1 MQPMGKLL
9 SVNVGTPR
17 PLEWNGRTTT
27 TGIVKTPV
35 EGEVFLYTSRL
46 VGDGQANLEAHGR
59 PFQAVYAYPSE
70 HYPYWQKELDR
81 EPFPAGMFGENFTT
95 EGMSESDVH
104 LGDIYRIGSALVQ
117 VTSYRYPCG
126 TLAMRMQLKTFPK
139 LFLDSLRCG
148 WYMRVLEEG
157 TVEAG
162 DLITLKDR
170 DDNAPTVKEML
181 AIYLKRPVDAE
192 GIQKILAVE
201 SLAEP
206 MREQFEALLDKAT

>member
-1 MQPMGKLL
+1 MSKLL
-9 SVNVGTPR
+9 SVNVGEPK

-27 TGIVKTPV
+27 TSIDKTPV
-35 EGEVFLYTSRL
+35 EGEVFLGTRRL
-46 VGDGQANLEAHGR
+46 EGDGQADLRYHGR

-70 HYPYWQKELDR
+70 HYPYWEKQLGR
-81 EPFPAGMFGENFTT
+81 EPFPIGMFGENFTT

-104 LGDIYRIGSALVQ
+104 LGDIYRIGSTLVQ

-126 TLAMRMQLKTFPK
+126 TLAMRMQLKKFPK

-148 WYMRVLEEG
+148 WYMCVLEEG

-162 DLITLKDR
+162 DLITLKER
-170 DDNAPTVKEML
+170 DDAAPTVKEML
-181 AIYLKRPVDAE
+181 AIYLKRPADAE
-192 GIQKILAVE
+192 GVRRVLAVE

-206 MREQFEALLDKAT
+206 VREQFEALLAKAT